1 MTVHRNPDQ
10 SLSEGVKVEANGQ
23 FVAHAFIASLTAS
36 TPLTGVAA
44 ALAAGANQALIQ
56 AQTAVV
62 YYRLDGTAPTFGV
75 GVQIPI
81 NGTITLNMTD
91 AAAALFISASGS
103 LAVTFTM

>member
-1 MTVHRNPDQ
+1 VSVHRNPDQ
-10 SLSEGVKVEANGQ
+10 SLSEGIKVEANGQ

-44 ALAAGANQALIQ
+44 ALAAGANQAVVQ
-56 AQTAVV
+56 AQTAIV
-62 YYRLDGTAPTFGV
+62 YYRLDSVAPTSSV
-75 GVQIPI
+75 GVEIPA
-81 NGTITLNMTD
+81 GGSITLNMTD